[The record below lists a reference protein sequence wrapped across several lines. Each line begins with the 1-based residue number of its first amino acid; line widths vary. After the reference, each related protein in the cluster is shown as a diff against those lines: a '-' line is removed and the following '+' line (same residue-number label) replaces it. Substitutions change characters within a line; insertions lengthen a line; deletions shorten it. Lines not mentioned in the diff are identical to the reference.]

1 METTEKQTKGLE
13 YESFIMDWFTE
24 TKRISLSHY
33 TTKEDQFLKG
43 ENRQGIEIK
52 NDQMFAKT
60 GNLFIS
66 IQRDYGYTKHPSGI
80 YKDQSWLYLIGNKEV
95 FYIFSTKQL
104 KQYFEANSPKL
115 FSGFISN
122 KNGIEKGFLLNTKL
136 ADRLCIEK
144 VTSQI
149 KLF

>member
-1 METTEKQTKGLE
+1 MQTTEKQTKGLE